1 MTRALLCAVLFGLAV
16 LTGCGD
22 SQPQPAPVPTDPE
35 TVKKLEAQ
43 QKAAAQGEKR

>member
-1 MTRALLCAVLFGLAV
+1 MTRSALLAALFVSVV

-35 TVKKLEAQ
+35 SIKKLEAQ